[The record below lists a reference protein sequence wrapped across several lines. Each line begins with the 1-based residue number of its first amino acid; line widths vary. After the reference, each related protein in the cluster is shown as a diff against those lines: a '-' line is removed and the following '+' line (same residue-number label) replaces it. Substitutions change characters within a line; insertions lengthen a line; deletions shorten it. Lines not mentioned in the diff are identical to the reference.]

1 MAEDSTEHVQTRALE
16 HVAGNEDRPALRYAL
31 ETRDRPGPAYK
42 AGVFSDDIVWIQLR
56 GGLMVGRARVSI
68 AWKGE
73 YASID
78 EVKRRVSG
86 WDVPSSFWDGRSK
99 NGYAIVAE
107 LADERWIE
115 PYWSGPRSYGYEWI
129 VLENDAKRASWL
141 DGKDPPRSGADL
153 PARFHAARATGFPR

>member
-1 MAEDSTEHVQTRALE
+1 V
-16 HVAGNEDRPALRYAL
+16 
-31 ETRDRPGPAYK
+31 K
-42 AGVFSDDIVWIQLR
+42 
-56 GGLMVGRARVSI
+56 I

-73 YASID
+73 YASI
-78 EVKRRVSG
+78 EEIKRRVSG
-86 WDVPSSFWDGRSK
+86 WDAPSSFWDGRSK

-129 VLENDAKRASWL
+129 VLENDAKRSSWL

-153 PARFHAARATGFPR
+153 PARFHAARAAGFPR